1 MSNPYEYLM
10 QVIDKQEAML
20 RFDSFSNQDGL
31 DLGNFLVKEA
41 QAQGQVVSVAI
52 RKANGAIL
60 FHHIPEG
67 TNCNNQNWMRRK
79 FNTVCLWEHSSLRA
93 WAHEH
98 FSGETVQTHG
108 FSETEYIFFGGGF
121 PIILKTGEFVGVA
134 TVSNLPH
141 FLDHKFVVDGIA
153 KWLKVDNVP
162 VAEEI

>member
-1 MSNPYEYLM
+1 MSNKYEDLM
-10 QVIDKQEAML
+10 KLIDKQEEML
-20 RFDSFSNQDGL
+20 RFDKFTNEDGL
-31 DLGNFLVKEA
+31 ELGNFLVNEA
-41 QAQGQVVSVAI
+41 KASGQVVSVAV

-60 FHHIPEG
+60 FHHLPEG

-93 WAHEH
+93 FAHEH

-108 FSETEYIFFGGGF
+108 FSEEEYIFFGGGF
-121 PIILKTGEFVGVA
+121 PIFLKSGEFVGAV

-141 FLDHKFVVDGIA
+141 FKDHQFVVDGIA
-153 KWLKVDNVP
+153 KWLGVEGVP